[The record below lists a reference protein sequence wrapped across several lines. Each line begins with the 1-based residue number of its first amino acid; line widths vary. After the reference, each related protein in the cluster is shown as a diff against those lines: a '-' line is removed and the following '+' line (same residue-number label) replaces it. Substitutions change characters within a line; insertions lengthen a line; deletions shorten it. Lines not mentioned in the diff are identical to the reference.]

1 MKRRDLV
8 KKIATAAKRQRV
20 GWRLSREGANHS
32 VYTLDTVVVPIPRH
46 REIGENLAVE
56 IFKECEAVL
65 GKGWWR
71 S

>member
-1 MKRRDLV
+1 MKRRGLV
-8 KKIATAAKRQRV
+8 KKIAAAAKRQEV
-20 GWRLSREGANHS
+20 AWQLSREGANHS
-32 VYTLDTVVVPIPRH
+32 VYVLDTVIIPVPRH

-56 IFKECEAVL
+56 IFKECETVL